1 MIDLGEDLDVEGAV
15 AFLPA
20 RSLAEVAGQVA
31 QVFGAELD
39 RDLPRLLPHGRQVAP
54 AVTGK
59 DHPVD
64 AGGNL
69 EVPADPLRRHQGG
82 HRDRQDGDLGD
93 EPGAR
98 GQLVEHLA
106 EGELGEPAGDEE
118 DAGRRFLFSGIHADP
133 ALRIVASA
141 KLIARPRR

>member
-1 MIDLGEDLDVEGAV
+1 MIDLGEDLDVVGAV
-15 AFLPA
+15 AFPPA
-20 RSLAEVAGQVA
+20 RGLAEMAGQVA
-31 QVFGAELD
+31 KVLGAELD
-39 RDLPRLLPHGRQVAP
+39 RDLARLLPYGVEVAA

-64 AGGNL
+64 AGRNL

-82 HRDRQDGDLGD
+82 HRDGQDGDLGD
-93 EPGAR
+93 EPGA
-98 GQLVEHLA
+98 GSQFVEHLP

-118 DAGRRFLFSGIHADP
+118 DAGRRCLFSGIHADP
-133 ALRIVASA
+133 ALHVVASA